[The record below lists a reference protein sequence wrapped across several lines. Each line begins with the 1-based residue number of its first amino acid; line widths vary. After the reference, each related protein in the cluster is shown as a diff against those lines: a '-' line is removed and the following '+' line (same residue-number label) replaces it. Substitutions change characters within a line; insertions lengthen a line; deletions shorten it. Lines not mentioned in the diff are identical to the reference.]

1 MKLEKIKKQF
11 EGKIIF
17 NDYDL
22 TLDEGKIYCVMGE
35 SGRGKTTLLR
45 MIAGLEPIDGGRIIL
60 KKDALCSMVFQEER
74 FFEWESVWKNIAI
87 VLEGKER
94 KARNLKEMIV
104 SHLQRVGLENVAEV
118 PVKELS
124 GGMKRRVSLVR
135 GMMAKSSYILM
146 DEPFTGL
153 DEATKEK
160 AIQYVLEEQKGR
172 TILLTTHSKEEV
184 KKLNGRLIL
193 LPSYEKDK
201 T

>member
-11 EGKIIF
+11 EDKIIF

-22 TLDEGKIYCVMGE
+22 TLEEGKIYCVMGE

-45 MIAGLEPIDGGRIIL
+45 IIAGLEPIDGGKIVR
-60 KKDALCSMVFQEER
+60 KKEDLCAMVFQEER
-74 FFEWESVWKNIAI
+74 LFEWESVWKNIAI

-94 KARNLKEMIV
+94 KAKHLKEMIV

-135 GMMAKSSYILM
+135 AMMTKSSYILM

-153 DEATKEK
+153 DEVTKDK

-172 TILLTTHSKEEV
+172 MILLTTHSKEEV
-184 KKLNGRLIL
+184 KKINGHLIL
-193 LPSYEKDK
+193 LPS
-201 T
+201 

>member
-11 EGKIIF
+11 ENKIIF

-22 TLDEGKIYCVMGE
+22 TLEEGKIYCVMGE

-45 MIAGLEPIDGGRIIL
+45 IIAGLEPIDGGKIVR
-60 KKDALCSMVFQEER
+60 KKEDLCAMVFQEER
-74 FFEWESVWKNIAI
+74 LFEWESVWKNIAI

-94 KARNLKEMIV
+94 KTRNLKEMIV

-153 DEATKEK
+153 DEVTKDK

-172 TILLTTHSKEEV
+172 MILLTTHSKEEV
-184 KKLNGRLIL
+184 KKINGHLIL
-193 LPSYEKDK
+193 LPS
-201 T
+201 

>member
-11 EGKIIF
+11 EDKIIF

-22 TLDEGKIYCVMGE
+22 TLEEGKIYCVMGE

-45 MIAGLEPIDGGRIIL
+45 IIAGLEPIDGGKIVR
-60 KKDALCSMVFQEER
+60 KKEDLCAMVFQEER
-74 FFEWESVWKNIAI
+74 LFEWESVWKNIAI

-153 DEATKEK
+153 DEATKDK

-172 TILLTTHSKEEV
+172 MILLTTHSKEEV
-184 KKLNGRLIL
+184 KKINGHLIL
-193 LPSYEKDK
+193 LPL
-201 T
+201 

>member
-11 EGKIIF
+11 EDKIIF

-22 TLDEGKIYCVMGE
+22 TLEEGKIYCVMGE

-45 MIAGLEPIDGGRIIL
+45 IIAGLEPIDSGKIVR
-60 KKDALCSMVFQEER
+60 KKEDLCAMVFQEER
-74 FFEWESVWKNIAI
+74 LFEWESVWKNIAI

-94 KARNLKEMIV
+94 KAKHLKEMIV

-135 GMMAKSSYILM
+135 AMMTKSSYILM

-153 DEATKEK
+153 DEVTKDK

-172 TILLTTHSKEEV
+172 MILLTTHSKEEV
-184 KKLNGRLIL
+184 KKINGHLIL
-193 LPSYEKDK
+193 LPS
-201 T
+201 

>member
-11 EGKIIF
+11 EDKIIF
-17 NDYDL
+17 NDYAL
-22 TLDEGKIYCVMGE
+22 TLEEGKIYCVMGE

-45 MIAGLEPIDGGRIIL
+45 IIAGLEPIDGGKIVR
-60 KKDALCSMVFQEER
+60 KKEDLCAMVFQEER
-74 FFEWESVWKNIAI
+74 LFEWESVWKNIAI

-94 KARNLKEMIV
+94 KAKHLKEMIV

-135 GMMAKSSYILM
+135 AMMTKSSYILM

-153 DEATKEK
+153 DEVTKDK

-172 TILLTTHSKEEV
+172 MILLTTHSKEEV
-184 KKLNGRLIL
+184 KKINGHLIL
-193 LPSYEKDK
+193 LPS
-201 T
+201 

>member
-17 NDYDL
+17 NDYNL
-22 TLDEGKIYCVMGE
+22 TLEEGKIYCIMGE

-45 MIAGLEPIDGGRIIL
+45 MIAGLEPIDGGKIVWE
-60 KKDALCSMVFQEER
+60 KEDLCAMVFQEDR
-74 FFEWESVWKNIAI
+74 LFEWESVWKNIAI

-94 KARNLKEMIV
+94 KAKHLKEMII
-104 SHLQRVGLENVAEV
+104 SHLQRVGLENIAEM

-153 DEATKEK
+153 DEATKDK
-160 AIQYVLEEQKGR
+160 VIQYVLEEQKGR

-184 KKLNGRLIL
+184 KKINGHRIL
-193 LPSYEKDK
+193 LPS
-201 T
+201 

>member
-1 MKLEKIKKQF
+1 MKLEKIRKQF
-11 EGKIIF
+11 EDKIIF

-45 MIAGLEPIDGGRIIL
+45 MIAGLEPIDDGRIIL

-74 FFEWESVWKNIAI
+74 LFEWESVWKNIAI

-94 KARNLKEMIV
+94 KVKHLKEMIS
-104 SHLQRVGLENVAEV
+104 SHLQRVGLEHVVEV

-153 DEATKEK
+153 DEATKENV
-160 AIQYVLEEQKGR
+160 IQYVLEEQKGR

-184 KKLNGRLIL
+184 KKLNGHLIL
-193 LPSYEKDK
+193 LPSYEKDR

>member
-11 EGKIIF
+11 ENKIIF

-22 TLDEGKIYCVMGE
+22 TLEEGKIYCVMGE

-45 MIAGLEPIDGGRIIL
+45 IIAGLEPIDGGKIVR
-60 KKDALCSMVFQEER
+60 KKEDLCAMVFQEER
-74 FFEWESVWKNIAI
+74 LFEWESVWKNIAI

-94 KARNLKEMIV
+94 KASNLKEMIV

-135 GMMAKSSYILM
+135 AMMAKSSYILM

-153 DEATKEK
+153 DEVTKDK

-172 TILLTTHSKEEV
+172 MILLTTHSKEEV
-184 KKLNGRLIL
+184 KKINGHLIL
-193 LPSYEKDK
+193 LPS
-201 T
+201 